1 MSYTVEFIL
10 MAVAMSVIVGGF
22 MALCIVN
29 TIMENCNQ
37 VAKWIVGIILAVAI
51 GCGISGLATL
61 QMKGDDEAWNNGYCT
76 ECNEPYRFANAVHHK
91 NSDDEYYYTCDN
103 CGHTIVIHGLRER

>member
-10 MAVAMSVIVGGF
+10 MAVAMSLIVGGF
-22 MALCIVN
+22 MALC
-29 TIMENCNQ
+29 IMENCNQ
-37 VAKWIVGIILAVAI
+37 VAKWIVGIILAVTI